1 MRDSDYYAPGSYYD
15 DQAPWNDSSNPER
28 DFDVEVT
35 ETVSR
40 KTYITSDNYN
50 LWYDDEDGSTT
61 VDTDPVEFAKCYE
74 EQCWSIVELVEHM
87 RWLLEKWRPSDMYKK
102 DKEEYER
109 ILEEADG
116 WEAIDTEITDHE

>member
-1 MRDSDYYAPGSYYD
+1 MRDSDYYAPGSNTPD
-15 DQAPWNDSSNPER
+15 APWNEVSYPER

-35 ETVSR
+35 ETVLR

-74 EQCWSIVELVEHM
+74 EQCWSIVELVDHM
-87 RWLLEKWRPSDMYKK
+87 KAMLEKWKPAEMSKK
-102 DKEEYER
+102 DKAEYER
-109 ILEEADG
+109 ILEEAEG
-116 WEAIDTEITDHE
+116 WEAVDMEITDHE

>member
-1 MRDSDYYAPGSYYD
+1 MRDSDYYAPGSNTPD
-15 DQAPWNDSSNPER
+15 APWNEVSYPER

-74 EQCWSIVELVEHM
+74 EQCWSIVELVDHM
-87 RWLLEKWRPSDMYKK
+87 KAMLEKWRPAEVSKK

-116 WEAIDTEITDHE
+116 WEAVDMEITDHE

>member
-1 MRDSDYYAPGSYYD
+1 MRDSDYYAPGSNTPD
-15 DQAPWNDSSNPER
+15 APWNEVSYPER

-50 LWYDDEDGSTT
+50 LWYDDEDGHTT

-74 EQCWSIVELVEHM
+74 EQCWSIVELVDHM
-87 RWLLEKWRPSDMYKK
+87 RVLLEKWRPSEMSKK

-109 ILEEADG
+109 ILEEAEG
-116 WEAIDTEITDHE
+116 WEAVDMEITDHE

>member
-1 MRDSDYYAPGSYYD
+1 MRDSDYYAPGSNTPD
-15 DQAPWNDSSNPER
+15 AAWNEVSYPER
-28 DFDVEVT
+28 DFDMEVT

-50 LWYDDEDGSTT
+50 IYVDYEDGHTT

-74 EQCWSIVELVEHM
+74 EQCWSIVELVDHM
-87 RWLLEKWRPSDMYKK
+87 RGLLEKWRPTEMSKK

-116 WEAIDTEITDHE
+116 WEAVDMEITDHE

>member
-1 MRDSDYYAPGSYYD
+1 MRDSDYYAPGSNTPD
-15 DQAPWNDSSNPER
+15 APWNEVSYPER

-50 LWYDDEDGSTT
+50 IYVDYEDGRTT

-74 EQCWSIVELVEHM
+74 EQCWSIVELVDHM
-87 RWLLEKWRPSDMYKK
+87 RGLLEKWKPTEMSKK
-102 DKEEYER
+102 DKEEYDR

-116 WEAIDTEITDHE
+116 WEAVDMEITDHE